1 LGITCYDT
9 ITSSFIEPLKTVPGF
24 SSLCIKD
31 SLWVEV
37 KSNAGMGA
45 FINYTWFK
53 DSLDAG
59 TTAASPHLFVYGNA
73 GMQKLKVVQHFETCR
88 DSVMANVYTNSNSVP
103 LNITGLTSVKALD
116 TASYHLPFAVGNAY
130 AWNVTG
136 GSIQSGQGSSSILV
150 KWGNTISLGK
160 IEALVQNVFSCLDS
174 SSLIV
179 NIGSV
184 GIKENKQI
192 GFVLFPNP
200 STDKL
205 TLSTLMGELFDG
217 DMVVTDM
224 AGRVFLEQNL
234 TQKMQQV
241 EINVSEIPA
250 GLYLLRL
257 NNEKGMIHFIFE
269 KK

>member
-1 LGITCYDT
+1 
-9 ITSSFIEPLKTVPGF
+9 
-24 SSLCIKD
+24 
-31 SLWVEV
+31 
-37 KSNAGMGA
+37 
-45 FINYTWFK
+45 
-53 DSLDAG
+53 
-59 TTAASPHLFVYGNA
+59 
-73 GMQKLKVVQHFETCR
+73 
-88 DSVMANVYTNSNSVP
+88 
-103 LNITGLTSVKALD
+103 
-116 TASYHLPFAVGNAY
+116 
-130 AWNVTG
+130 VTG